1 MKTFGKKLLSMFLVM
16 ALVLGMV
23 ATMPI
28 SAFAAEEETKV
39 LAEELEGY
47 NRILPKDFES
57 FSNERLGNSFTLG
70 NAGKSN
76 YVGNYNGKNYLDVD
90 VNFGEASTAHYLRYL
105 GNRASTSIY
114 QGAFTLRLYANQY
127 GENYVEFGYQD
138 MDTKLDTVVPTQTL
152 KASDY
157 GIESASSDFNVKILT
172 DIRGSAEDES
182 KEVITY
188 QFWLND
194 MFVCEGSFEE
204 TAHERM
210 GLCAQITAGKTLAI
224 KTPGEKQEVKPEPEA
239 PADPFAGYERIT
251 LADYTTTGVIK
262 TSWKDGDGVTYQG
275 TANLN
280 KSYLD
285 IDLNFNGNI
294 HWSNSMFRFYGT
306 GKWAGSYHLSWAG
319 DASRLYITRF
329 EVIDGATKNV
339 VIGEI
344 LNYKDFGISGPN
356 DWFNVKL
363 KFDVT
368 PHATDSAKQVVKL
381 QLWLNNKLAW
391 EKTLEEASTG
401 GAARNC
407 IYVNATLGT
416 ISARVPLTEKDL
428 EGYTPI
434 TLEHYGQS
442 HGTKTEVNGYY
453 ELPFVNGAHA
463 WATKVS
469 HFNKTYIDVD
479 VNFNG
484 VITTSNASI
493 TANVRF
499 QAPKTYG
506 NNGKSSYLVAWNAD
520 GTTLHFAY
528 RNKNGATEKLAD
540 NLVAADFGIN
550 STSDWFNVK
559 LRTDIVGE
567 DSTQQTATV
576 QLWLNDKLAWMGTLT
591 EDRIEAP
598 RTGIY
603 ASTTGTISLRS
614 PISTVEQA
622 LEGYTPITLHD
633 YNAAMT
639 GQNGMVET
647 KLPSN
652 TTLTTNITN
661 FDKTYLDLDV
671 NFGGATG
678 KGTCN
683 FRYQGSDKFKDNYA
697 LAWNDAS
704 TLIFFRY
711 NHAQSI
717 TDFVSITAANFGINS
732 ASDWFNVKIATDIT
746 VDPADSTKQTVR
758 IQLWLNN
765 KLAWVDTVVETRAA
779 ASRTRLNAAGTT
791 LKLRSPALSLEEA
804 LAGYTP
810 ITLNDY
816 DGERVGQEGMAVTT
830 LTAPSTIT
838 TQVSRFDK
846 TYLDVDVNFKGATG
860 YGGNNVQFQASARY
874 KDGFALGW
882 NDATTLRFYRYKADS
897 KTEDFATSI
906 TAADFG
912 INSPNDWFNVKLITD
927 ITGEGTT
934 QQTVKVQLWLNEKLA
949 WIGTVEETRNSA
961 SRALIGTAGTVMVRS
976 ESPDLD
982 EALEDY
988 TRVTL
993 EDVDNLGASR
1003 AEEGTTYLSAK
1014 SGEYIGTSLHKTYL
1028 DMDVQSTAGC
1038 FLTYLMSENTFWG
1051 NDRYQFEL
1059 TDTNL
1064 KITQV
1069 NGGTTVKGVTLG
1081 LGAMGYTAGEMFNLK
1096 IRTDIDG
1103 TKVVMQI
1110 WYNDKYV
1117 AKLPFTESTA
1127 RTDIRYIGI
1136 RGTGTGA
1143 TVVRMPADGTVR
1155 KEVAYDLSK
1164 GAYLLTGADY
1174 FYVNGKKMPS
1184 GTALAAPNDYV
1195 IERIVDGKIADSKLV
1210 SLYYL
1215 GDVNLDGSA
1224 FESGD
1229 PVWKDSHALKG
1240 IVDYGTPM
1248 KAAMKA
1254 ADMNNDGKVTKED
1267 HDIIVQIRSDV
1278 AKKDEILSKYH
1289 TDSLSYDFLGGKD
1302 VMPIGGF
1309 YGPTTDATLT
1319 DGMFKLIQESGIN
1332 LITYSPADAA
1342 SDPNRVQQALA
1353 LAEKYGIGMFVSDGA
1368 LNVLQTDEN
1377 GNVTGHTV
1385 VTSPEELA
1393 ANMAAYS
1400 NYDSFLGI
1408 NIVDE
1413 PKGADNWG
1421 THSKYADTFYKRY
1434 NYYSQLT
1441 QALKPYTNITGY
1453 INMHGS
1459 QSVDDGKFYD
1469 YASKIGADVDVLS
1482 FDTYLYFEDNEYP
1495 LLKINRLLSYL
1506 ESLDTIRQISIE
1518 QDKPFWS
1525 FVQAGSDYRDD
1536 KSDGPT
1542 TGYYTEA
1549 DTLWIVNTSL
1559 AFGAKGIQYFPLL
1572 QPEYFSY
1579 DNTSETGHDYD
1590 RNGIIGANN
1599 EANRNYAMVQ
1609 KANKQI
1615 AAIDHVLMN
1624 AHSAGVIVTGDAKND
1639 INTAA
1644 SVLGRNHTFTGILN
1658 RNSTYTAMLNN
1669 VSDGDAMV
1677 GCFNYQGY
1685 EAYYV
1690 VNYSRTNNQTITL
1703 SLNDNAKY
1711 YTIADAVKTAGQGS
1725 SIALTVPAGAG
1736 VLVVLETLHTHAH
1749 GDWVETIPA
1758 TLAAVGQ
1765 KEKTCVCGD
1774 KITEEIPKLAAV
1786 NEYGVTL
1793 RDDLSMNFKMDVDE
1807 SIKDTAQVVITVG
1820 DKTTT
1825 QSVKEVVS
1833 VNVSAIQMND
1843 TITVQMVNG
1852 NDKSEAQSFTVLQ
1865 YAQDVL
1871 ANESMSQYHQ
1881 MVKEMLNYGG
1891 YAQTYFGY
1899 NTGNLV
1905 NKDLNPDEVG
1915 KEEVPQDAAPE
1926 MEISGRV
1933 EGISAYGAALVLRN
1947 KIAVRYYFSVIGDV
1961 ASYTFTANGK
1971 PYEPFTSGDYTCIEV
1986 ADINPQ
1992 DLENTITV
2000 TVNDTLSFSYSPM
2013 TYIVRMSQKGSENM
2027 RPLAKALYNYYLA
2040 AEALAAAEQ

>member
-114 QGAFTLRLYANQY
+114 HGAFTLRLYADQY
-127 GENYVEFGYQD
+127 GENFVEFGYQD
-138 MDTKLDTVVPTQTL
+138 MDTKLNTVVPTQTL

-210 GLCAQITAGKTLAI
+210 GVCAQITAGKTLAI
-224 KTPGEKQEVKPEPEA
+224 KTPGEKQEEVVV
-239 PADPFAGYERIT
+239 DPFAGYERIT
-251 LADYTTTGVIK
+251 LADYNTTLNSTLTASLANAAQLTHQGEAGFNGTYIDVDLNYNGNVGWNTNMVRFYASDRYKDSYNLAWETTGQLIIWRYDNAQAHTILGRVK
-262 TSWKDGDGVTYQG
+262 
-275 TANLN
+275 
-280 KSYLD
+280 
-285 IDLNFNGNI
+285 NI
-294 HWSNSMFRFYGT
+294 
-306 GKWAGSYHLSWAG
+306 A
-319 DASRLYITRF
+319 
-329 EVIDGATKNV
+329 
-339 VIGEI
+339 
-344 LNYKDFGISGPN
+344 DFGISGPSDWFN
-356 DWFNVKL
+356 AKLKIDAKVNASDATKQTVYLELYLNDKLAFTYTVEEVNAAATRNKIFVNTSSSISARVPMDVQEELKGYTPITLNDYDGTKTVEDGNFVTSLANGGSINAPFTDFNKTYLDVDVNFNGTFGQRGSSNIRYQSSGKWTDNYALGWTSETTLDFFNYRNGSTVVALNANIVAADYGISGPSDWFNVKIATDIDVDATNANLQTVKLQLWLNDKLAYTGTHTETRNGASRASIYCSVYGGNTISLRSATPTMEEALGGYTPITLDEYDCNMNIRGEVSPAHGSHMTYQGTGSLSKTYVDMDVNYNGNVNYSNFMFRFYASDKYKDSYNLSWETAEQLIITRYDNAQGFTTLARVKNLGDYGITGPSDWFNVKL
-363 KFDVT
+363 TFDIT
-368 PHATDSAKQVVKL
+368 PNATDATKQFVKL

-391 EKTLEEASTG
+391 ASIIEE
-401 GAARNC
+401 
-407 IYVNATLGT
+407 VNA
-416 ISARVPLTEKDL
+416 A
-428 EGYTPI
+428 
-434 TLEHYGQS
+434 
-442 HGTKTEVNGYY
+442 
-453 ELPFVNGAHA
+453 
-463 WATKVS
+463 
-469 HFNKTYIDVD
+469 
-479 VNFNG
+479 
-484 VITTSNASI
+484 SN
-493 TANVRF
+493 
-499 QAPKTYG
+499 
-506 NNGKSSYLVAWNAD
+506 
-520 GTTLHFAY
+520 
-528 RNKNGATEKLAD
+528 RNKIFANANG
-540 NLVAADFGIN
+540 G
-550 STSDWFNVK
+550 
-559 LRTDIVGE
+559 
-567 DSTQQTATV
+567 TV
-576 QLWLNDKLAWMGTLT
+576 T
-591 EDRIEAP
+591 
-598 RTGIY
+598 
-603 ASTTGTISLRS
+603 LRS
-614 PISTVEQA
+614 PRIIEEQ
-622 LEGYTPITLHD
+622 LEG
-633 YNAAMT
+633 
-639 GQNGMVET
+639 
-647 KLPSN
+647 
-652 TTLTTNITN
+652 
-661 FDKTYLDLDV
+661 
-671 NFGGATG
+671 
-678 KGTCN
+678 
-683 FRYQGSDKFKDNYA
+683 
-697 LAWNDAS
+697 
-704 TLIFFRY
+704 
-711 NHAQSI
+711 
-717 TDFVSITAANFGINS
+717 
-732 ASDWFNVKIATDIT
+732 
-746 VDPADSTKQTVR
+746 
-758 IQLWLNN
+758 
-765 KLAWVDTVVETRAA
+765 
-779 ASRTRLNAAGTT
+779 
-791 LKLRSPALSLEEA
+791 
-804 LAGYTP
+804 
-810 ITLNDY
+810 
-816 DGERVGQEGMAVTT
+816 
-830 LTAPSTIT
+830 
-838 TQVSRFDK
+838 
-846 TYLDVDVNFKGATG
+846 
-860 YGGNNVQFQASARY
+860 
-874 KDGFALGW
+874 
-882 NDATTLRFYRYKADS
+882 
-897 KTEDFATSI
+897 
-906 TAADFG
+906 
-912 INSPNDWFNVKLITD
+912 
-927 ITGEGTT
+927 
-934 QQTVKVQLWLNEKLA
+934 
-949 WIGTVEETRNSA
+949 
-961 SRALIGTAGTVMVRS
+961 
-976 ESPDLD
+976 
-982 EALEDY
+982 Y

-993 EDVDNLGASR
+993 EDVEGLGAAR
-1003 AEEGTTYLSAK
+1003 AEEGTTYVSAK
-1014 SGEYIGTSLHKTYL
+1014 AGKYVGGNLDKTYL

-1051 NDRYQFEL
+1051 ADRYQFEL
-1059 TDTNL
+1059 TGTNL
-1064 KITQV
+1064 KITPV
-1069 NGGTTVKGVTLG
+1069 YGGTGQSAVTLG
-1081 LGAMGYTAGEMFNLK
+1081 LGSLGYTEGEMFNLK
-1096 IRTDIDG
+1096 IRTDISG
-1103 TKVVMQI
+1103 TTVVMQF
-1110 WYNDKYV
+1110 WYNDSYV
-1117 AKLPFTESTA
+1117 AKLTFTEPA
-1127 RTDIRYIGI
+1127 VRTMKYMGI

-1143 TVVRMPADGTVR
+1143 TVVRMPAVGTVR
-1155 KEVAYDLSK
+1155 EEVSYDLSK

-1254 ADMNNDGKVTKED
+1254 ADMNNDGKVTEED

-1309 YGPTTDATLT
+1309 YGPYSDATIT
-1319 DGMFKLIQESGIN
+1319 DGIFQLIKDSGIN
-1332 LITYSPADAA
+1332 LITYTPANADN
-1342 SDPNRVQQALA
+1342 DGNRVQQALA
-1353 LAEKYGIGMFVSDGA
+1353 LAEKYGIGMFVSDAG
-1368 LNVLQTDEN
+1368 LNVIEKDEN

-1385 VTSPEELA
+1385 VTSLEELA
-1393 ANMAAYS
+1393 ANMDAYS

-1413 PKGADNWG
+1413 PKGADDWG
-1421 THSKYADTFYKRY
+1421 THSEYADTFYKRY
-1434 NYYSQLT
+1434 NYYSQLA
-1441 QALKPYTNITGY
+1441 QALKPYANITGY

-1536 KSDGPT
+1536 GSDAAT
-1542 TGYYTEA
+1542 AGYYTEA

-1572 QPEYFSY
+1572 QPAYFSY
-1579 DNTSETGHDYD
+1579 DSTSATGHDYD

-1624 AHSAGVIVTGDAKND
+1624 AQSAGVIVTGQAKTD
-1639 INTAA
+1639 VSTAA
-1644 SVLGRNHTFTGILN
+1644 LGRNHTFTGMLN
-1658 RNSTYTAMLNN
+1658 RGTTYTEMLNN
-1669 VSDGDAMV
+1669 VSGGDAMV

-1690 VNYSRTNNQTITL
+1690 VNYSRTNSQTITL

-1711 YTIADAVKTAGQGS
+1711 YTIADAVKTTGQGS

-1736 VLVVLETLHTHAH
+1736 VLVVLETLHTHSH
-1749 GDWVETIPA
+1749 GDWVVTTPA

-1765 KEKTCVCGD
+1765 KEKTCVCGH

-1820 DKTTT
+1820 NKTTT

-1833 VNVSAIQMND
+1833 VNVTAIQMND
-1843 TITVQMVNG
+1843 TITVQVVNG
-1852 NDKSEAQSFTVLQ
+1852 ADKSEEQTFTVLE
-1865 YAQDVL
+1865 YAQSVL
-1871 ANESMSQYHQ
+1871 ADEDLSEYHQ
-1881 MVKEMLNYGG
+1881 MAKEMLNYGG

-1899 NTGNLV
+1899 NTDNLA
-1905 NKDLNPDEVG
+1905 NEGLNPEEVG
-1915 KEEVPQDAAPE
+1915 KEEVPQEDVPV
-1926 MEISGRV
+1926 EIEGAV
-1933 EGISAYGAALVLRN
+1933 EGISAYGASLVFRN
-1947 KIAVRYYFSVIGDV
+1947 KIAVRYYFKVTGD
-1961 ASYTFTANGK
+1961 AANYTFKANGVTYN
-1971 PYEPFTSGDYTCIEV
+1971 PVVTTENVYIEV
-1986 ADINPQ
+1986 PGINPQ

-2013 TYIVRMSQKGSENM
+2013 TYIVRMSQKGTENM
-2027 RPLAKALYNYYLA
+2027 RPLMKALYNYYLA
-2040 AEALAAAEQ
+2040 AEALTAAQ

>member
-47 NRILPKDFES
+47 NRILPMDFES
-57 FSNERLGNSFTLG
+57 ISNERLGNSFTLG

-105 GNRASTSIY
+105 GNRASKSIY
-114 QGAFTLRLYANQY
+114 HGAFTLRLYADQY

-138 MDTKLDTVVPTQTL
+138 MDTKLNTVVPTQTL

-194 MFVCEGSFEE
+194 KFVCEGSFEE

-210 GLCAQITAGKTLAI
+210 GVCAQITAGKTLAI
-224 KTPGEKQEVKPEPEA
+224 KTPGEKQEEVVV
-239 PADPFAGYERIT
+239 DPFAGYERIT
-251 LADYTTTGVIK
+251 LADYNTTLNSTLTASLANAAQLTHQGEAGFNGTYIDVDLNYNGNVGWNTNMVRFYASDRYKDSYNLAWETTGQLIIWRYDNAQAYTILGRVK
-262 TSWKDGDGVTYQG
+262 
-275 TANLN
+275 
-280 KSYLD
+280 
-285 IDLNFNGNI
+285 NI
-294 HWSNSMFRFYGT
+294 
-306 GKWAGSYHLSWAG
+306 A
-319 DASRLYITRF
+319 
-329 EVIDGATKNV
+329 
-339 VIGEI
+339 
-344 LNYKDFGISGPN
+344 DFGISGPSDWFN
-356 DWFNVKL
+356 AKLKIDAKVNASDATKQTVYLELYLNDKLAFTYTVEEVNAAATRNKIFVNTSSSISARVPMDVQEELKGYTPITLNDYDGTKTVEDGNFVTSLANGGSINAPFTDFNKTYLDVDVNFNGTFGQRGSSNIRYQSSGKWTDNYALGWTSETTLDFFNYRNGSTVVALNANIVAADYGISGPSDWFNVKIATDIDVDATNANLQTVKLQLWLNDKLAYTGTHMETRNGASRASIYCSVYGGNTISLRSATPTMEEALEGYTPITLDEYDCNMNIRGEVSPAHGSHMTYQGTGSLSKTYVDMDVNYNGNVNYSNFMFRFYASDKYKDSYNLSWETAEQLIITRYDNAQGFTTLARVKNLGDYGITGPSDWFNVKL
-363 KFDVT
+363 TFDIT
-368 PHATDSAKQVVKL
+368 PNATDATKQFVKL

-391 EKTLEEASTG
+391 ASIIEE
-401 GAARNC
+401 
-407 IYVNATLGT
+407 VNAA
-416 ISARVPLTEKDL
+416 SNR
-428 EGYTPI
+428 
-434 TLEHYGQS
+434 
-442 HGTKTEVNGYY
+442 
-453 ELPFVNGAHA
+453 
-463 WATKVS
+463 
-469 HFNKTYIDVD
+469 NKI
-479 VNFNG
+479 FA
-484 VITTSNASI
+484 NAS
-493 TANVRF
+493 
-499 QAPKTYG
+499 G
-506 NNGKSSYLVAWNAD
+506 
-520 GTTLHFAY
+520 GTVT
-528 RNKNGATEKLAD
+528 
-540 NLVAADFGIN
+540 
-550 STSDWFNVK
+550 
-559 LRTDIVGE
+559 
-567 DSTQQTATV
+567 
-576 QLWLNDKLAWMGTLT
+576 
-591 EDRIEAP
+591 
-598 RTGIY
+598 
-603 ASTTGTISLRS
+603 LRS
-614 PISTVEQA
+614 PRIIEEQ
-622 LEGYTPITLHD
+622 LEG
-633 YNAAMT
+633 
-639 GQNGMVET
+639 
-647 KLPSN
+647 
-652 TTLTTNITN
+652 
-661 FDKTYLDLDV
+661 
-671 NFGGATG
+671 
-678 KGTCN
+678 
-683 FRYQGSDKFKDNYA
+683 
-697 LAWNDAS
+697 
-704 TLIFFRY
+704 
-711 NHAQSI
+711 
-717 TDFVSITAANFGINS
+717 
-732 ASDWFNVKIATDIT
+732 
-746 VDPADSTKQTVR
+746 
-758 IQLWLNN
+758 
-765 KLAWVDTVVETRAA
+765 
-779 ASRTRLNAAGTT
+779 
-791 LKLRSPALSLEEA
+791 
-804 LAGYTP
+804 
-810 ITLNDY
+810 
-816 DGERVGQEGMAVTT
+816 
-830 LTAPSTIT
+830 
-838 TQVSRFDK
+838 
-846 TYLDVDVNFKGATG
+846 
-860 YGGNNVQFQASARY
+860 
-874 KDGFALGW
+874 
-882 NDATTLRFYRYKADS
+882 
-897 KTEDFATSI
+897 
-906 TAADFG
+906 
-912 INSPNDWFNVKLITD
+912 
-927 ITGEGTT
+927 
-934 QQTVKVQLWLNEKLA
+934 
-949 WIGTVEETRNSA
+949 
-961 SRALIGTAGTVMVRS
+961 
-976 ESPDLD
+976 
-982 EALEDY
+982 Y

-993 EDVDNLGASR
+993 EDVEGLGAAR
-1003 AEEGTTYLSAK
+1003 AEEGTTYVSAK
-1014 SGEYIGTSLHKTYL
+1014 AGKYVGGNLDKTYL

-1051 NDRYQFEL
+1051 ADRYQFEL
-1059 TDTNL
+1059 TGTNL
-1064 KITQV
+1064 KITPV
-1069 NGGTTVKGVTLG
+1069 YGGTGQSAVTLG
-1081 LGAMGYTAGEMFNLK
+1081 LGSLGYTEGEMFNLK
-1096 IRTDIDG
+1096 IRTDISG
-1103 TKVVMQI
+1103 TTVVMQF
-1110 WYNDKYV
+1110 WYNDSYV
-1117 AKLPFTESTA
+1117 AKLTFTEPA
-1127 RTDIRYIGI
+1127 VRTMKYMGI

-1143 TVVRMPADGTVR
+1143 TVVRMPAVGTVR
-1155 KEVAYDLSK
+1155 EEVSYDLSK

-1248 KAAMKA
+1248 KAAVKA
-1254 ADMNNDGKVTKED
+1254 ADMNNDGKVTEED

-1278 AKKDEILSKYH
+1278 AKKDEILSKHH

-1309 YGPTTDATLT
+1309 YGPYSDATIT
-1319 DGMFKLIQESGIN
+1319 DGIFQLIKDSGIN
-1332 LITYSPADAA
+1332 LITYTPANADN
-1342 SDPNRVQQALA
+1342 DGNRVQQALA
-1353 LAEKYGIGMFVSDGA
+1353 LAEKYGIGMFVSDAG
-1368 LNVLQTDEN
+1368 LNVIEKDEN

-1393 ANMAAYS
+1393 ANMDAYS

-1413 PKGADNWG
+1413 PKGADDWG
-1421 THSKYADTFYKRY
+1421 THSEYADTYYKRY

-1525 FVQAGSDYRDD
+1525 FAQAGSDYRDD
-1536 KSDGPT
+1536 GSDAAT
-1542 TGYYTEA
+1542 KGYYSEA
-1549 DTLWIVNTSL
+1549 ETLWIVNTSL

-1572 QPEYFSY
+1572 QPAYFSY
-1579 DNTSETGHDYD
+1579 DSTSATGHDYD

-1624 AHSAGVIVTGDAKND
+1624 AQSTGVIVTGDAKND

-1658 RNSTYTAMLNN
+1658 RNSTYTSMLNN
-1669 VSDGDAMV
+1669 VSGGDAMV

-1690 VNYSRTNNQTITL
+1690 VNYSRTNSQTITL

-1711 YTIADAVKTAGQGS
+1711 YTIADAVKTTGQGS

-1736 VLVVLETLHTHAH
+1736 VLVVLETLHTHSH
-1749 GDWVETIPA
+1749 GDWVVTTPA

-1820 DKTTT
+1820 NKTTT

-1833 VNVSAIQMND
+1833 VNVTAIQMND
-1843 TITVQMVNG
+1843 TITVQVVNG
-1852 NDKSEAQSFTVLQ
+1852 ADKSEEQTFTVLE
-1865 YAQDVL
+1865 YAQSVL
-1871 ANESMSQYHQ
+1871 ADEDLSEYHQ
-1881 MVKEMLNYGG
+1881 MAKEMLNYGG

-1899 NTGNLV
+1899 NTDNLA
-1905 NKDLNPDEVG
+1905 NEGLNPEEVG
-1915 KEEVPQDAAPE
+1915 KEEVPQEDVPV
-1926 MEISGRV
+1926 EIEGAV
-1933 EGISAYGAALVLRN
+1933 EGISAYGASLVFRN
-1947 KIAVRYYFSVIGDV
+1947 KIAVRYYFKVTGD
-1961 ASYTFTANGK
+1961 AANYTFKANGVTYN
-1971 PYEPFTSGDYTCIEV
+1971 PVVTTENVYIEV
-1986 ADINPQ
+1986 PGINPQ

-2013 TYIVRMSQKGSENM
+2013 TYIVRMSQKGTENM
-2027 RPLAKALYNYYLA
+2027 RPLMKALYNYYLA
-2040 AEALAAAEQ
+2040 AEALTAAQ